1 MFTKEAPSPKA
12 PTTPRPEVQGDGS
25 ASIIGSNLMVD
36 GTISGDQNLVI
47 EGTVKGTIELRSDLR
62 VGAKARVEATVHA
75 KNVVVEG
82 TVIGDLSAENRVD
95 LIASAVVEG
104 NIRSPKIIVAEG
116 AKFRGTVDMGSRSND
131 SSGRPKS

>member
-12 PTTPRPEVQGDGS
+12 PAAPKPEAAADGS
-25 ASIIGSNLMVD
+25 ASVIGPNLMVD
-36 GTISGDQNLVI
+36 GTISGDQNLAI

-62 VGAKARVEATVHA
+62 IGANARVEATVHA

-95 LIASAVVEG
+95 LVASAVVEG
-104 NIRSPKIIVAEG
+104 NIRSPKIVVAEG
-116 AKFRGTVDMGSRSND
+116 AKFRGTVDMGSRPNH
-131 SSGRPKS
+131 SGMQKP